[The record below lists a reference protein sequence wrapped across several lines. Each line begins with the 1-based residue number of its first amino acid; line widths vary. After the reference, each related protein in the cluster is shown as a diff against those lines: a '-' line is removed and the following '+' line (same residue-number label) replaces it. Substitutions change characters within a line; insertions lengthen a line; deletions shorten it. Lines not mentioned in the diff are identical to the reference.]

1 MYVFF
6 IFCKVLKLVLF
17 LYFHPIKIVGNNLLV
32 GKSHILCEVGG
43 TNSADSDPMSFL
55 SMSDSSWICDTLKI
69 WNILTE
75 IFILC
80 TSFTILFCRKRL
92 SIGFAE
98 IPWFYRNSIIGD
110 NLSIGSIYETRSKR
124 TSFLISISKIFLEFI
139 RIIGSIIIFSR
150 EFTIFWLTV
159 KIRI

>member
-6 IFCKVLKLVLF
+6 VFCKVLKLVLF

-32 GKSHILCEVGG
+32 GKSHIFCEVGG
-43 TNSADSDPMSFL
+43 TDSADSDPMSFL
-55 SMSDSSWICDTLKI
+55 SMSDPSWICNALKI

-80 TSFTILFCRKRL
+80 TSFTILFCRKCL
-92 SIGFAE
+92 SIGFTK
-98 IPWFYRNSIIGD
+98 IPWFYRYTIIGD

-124 TSFLISISKIFLEFI
+124 ASFLISIPEVFLKFI
-139 RIIGSIIIFSR
+139 RIIGSIIIFPR
-150 EFTIFWLTV
+150 EFSILWLAV
-159 KIRI
+159 KVRI